1 VQSKAYMSQI
11 NLQHRTTND
20 RGEQEKWKTKE
31 ENHICS
37 EVSVIRGV
45 SPVEEKVG
53 YGGKDLQ
60 KKSFKPG
67 VKE

>member
-1 VQSKAYMSQI
+1 MQSKAYMSQI

-20 RGEQEKWKTKE
+20 SGEQEKWKTKD

-37 EVSVIRGV
+37 EVSVIRRV

-53 YGGKDLQ
+53 YGGRDLQ
-60 KKSFKPG
+60 KKKF
-67 VKE
+67 